1 MGWAIVFLIAAII
14 AAIVGFGFLV
24 ATAAAILKLLFFIF
38 LVLFAIKLIIRLARR
53 V

>member
-1 MGWAIVFLIAAII
+1 MGWAIVFLIAAVL
-14 AAIVGFGFLV
+14 AAIAGFGFLV

-38 LVLFAIKLIIRLARR
+38 VVLFAVKLISRLVKR